1 MWSERSV
8 TDMLWTM
15 LEEKESGK
23 WELILDDLDNERII
37 QTGYMSSDADVMIKF
52 LGYLNQG
59 VKSDIPNR
67 ILQDLDYIKTKTMK
81 SEIIWN
87 LTFIVKHKKGYL

>member
-87 LTFIVKHKKGYL
+87 CAFMVEYKRGYL

>member
-1 MWSERSV
+1 M
-8 TDMLWTM
+8 
-15 LEEKESGK
+15 EEKESGK

-81 SEIIWN
+81 SEII
-87 LTFIVKHKKGYL
+87 